1 LFRVG
6 PELLVGIDKIR
17 MYEFV
22 KDQLTLSLRDAASKV
37 TATATWRRAP

>member
-1 LFRVG
+1 
-6 PELLVGIDKIR
+6 

-22 KDQLTLSLRDAASKV
+22 NDQIKLSLRDAAGKV